1 MKVLVTG
8 FEPNDDG
15 LNASEIVI
23 TSLRDH
29 PTQALRQYIHA
40 IEFIILPGNTN
51 QLGQVVRNI
60 LNDLSPDLCLGIGQ
74 ARGYNKI
81 ALERMAKN
89 LRYFVTRDKAGNAP
103 KGEPIVSGAAA
114 AYWHSLTELDKTAS
128 LLEKHNIPAKV
139 SNDCG
144 THLCNQ
150 SFYHLLHWRKEH
162 HLKMRVGFV
171 HIPALPE
178 QVIQYWPEAP
188 FMPIEMTREA
198 LSLILHQQIQAISS
212 SSL

>member
-1 MKVLVTG
+1 MKVLLTG

-23 TSLRDH
+23 TSLRDN
-29 PTQALRQYIHA
+29 PTKEVSQYINA

-51 QLGQVVRNI
+51 QLGQVVHNT
-60 LNDLSPDLCLGIGQ
+60 LNALSPDLCLGVGQ

-103 KGEPIVSGAAA
+103 KGQPIHSGAAA
-114 AYWHSLTELDKTAS
+114 AYWHSLTDLDNTVL
-128 LLEKHNIPAKV
+128 LLENHNIPAKV
-139 SNDCG
+139 SSDCG
-144 THLCNQ
+144 THLCHQN
-150 SFYHLLHWRKEH
+150 FYHLLHWREEH
-162 HLKMRVGFV
+162 NLNMRVGFV

-188 FMPIEMTREA
+188 FMSIEMTRKA
-198 LSLILHQQIQAISS
+198 LSLILHQHIQAISS
-212 SSL
+212 SGL